1 MKTSKLIA
9 VLILFAG
16 FAANY
21 AHAQSTSTKYI
32 DRPWSVFIP
41 CAGES
46 GEWAVG
52 TLTLHVVATF
62 NKKGNL
68 QKIHDQPMGGELVGQ
83 VTGKIYRPTGVTQ
96 NKGIEPFSYIDLYH
110 MVGPGVQFFVK
121 EVYHYVILPDGELKL
136 VVDKSEV
143 ICK

>member
-1 MKTSKLIA
+1 MKTLKFIA
-9 VLILFAG
+9 VLIFWAG
-16 FAANY
+16 FTSNY
-21 AHAQSTSTKYI
+21 AHAQSTSTKDI

-52 TLTLHVVATF
+52 TLTLHVVATS

-68 QKIHDQPMGGELVGQ
+68 EKLHDQPMGGELVGQ
-83 VTGKIYRPTGVTQ
+83 VTGNIYRPTGVTQ
-96 NKGIEPFSYIDLYH
+96 NKGLEPYSYVNIYH
-110 MVGPGVQFFVK
+110 MVGPGIQYFVK
-121 EVYHYVILPDGELKL
+121 EVNLYVILPDGEWKL